1 MMKKIFNLL
10 LVISMITNSC
20 TKNDSV
26 TTKIYGE
33 GKDRM
38 KSSSARVD
46 IAAYTDFEKL
56 YDRLEEI
63 ACNDSIPSIAIQKRD
78 TVKVIHLLNPC
89 WEDHACILVKERNI
103 LKILNDSIFK
113 ANKSYSI
120 NQMTKVLKK
129 DYNNFGKEE
138 SYSYRPEKLIIY
150 ITVDNNYLPMMET
163 VLDKIVSAYDA
174 LQSSTSLNI
183 SIRKRI
189 IPPPPPITF

>member
-1 MMKKIFNLL
+1 MKKIFNLL

-129 DYNNFGKEE
+129 DYNNFGKVFFKK
-138 SYSYRPEKLIIY
+138 SVHSPATDLFFRGNYRKKIFSNGCLLKG
-150 ITVDNNYLPMMET
+150 NKSNYE
-163 VLDKIVSAYDA
+163 
-174 LQSSTSLNI
+174 N
-183 SIRKRI
+183 R
-189 IPPPPPITF
+189 